1 MLRLVPAVDAHFAWL
16 LGEREAP
23 DTLRQPPRG
32 VDTPA
37 ILRWLRRTLPKLG
50 GSGSWLMVDDGEVVG
65 LCSYKWPPTA
75 RGEVEIGYAVAPA
88 RRRFGY
94 ATQASRLLIEAARA
108 DPRVR
113 ALMAETALGNLASQ
127 RLLAGNGFFMT
138 GRGWDDEE
146 GEMIRWRLE
155 LRAPER
161 AIIPADLLVRRFDT
175 LYETVEGRIVCTN
188 SWERRPAPRFH
199 LMLSGAGPLFRFRSD
214 VPADAARQIGELATG
229 EIWDPDAQA
238 APASLGRYVEVLSDH
253 APVAAVWSG
262 PAFAARH
269 PVQPFGPALEI
280 SHDNEGLLRGGL
292 DAWLEDVPH
301 RHPFL
306 AVAHGGSA
314 VSLCASVRVSPAV
327 HCAGVE
333 THPEHRR
340 RGHALVAVS
349 AWAHA
354 VQALGAT
361 PFYSTAWEN
370 EASRS
375 VAARLG
381 FQLVASDLHIS

>member
-1 MLRLVPAVDAHFAWL
+1 MLRLVLAADAHFAWL
-16 LGEREAP
+16 LGEADAP
-23 DTLRQPPRG
+23 DGLRLPPGG

-50 GSGSWLMVDDGEVVG
+50 GYGSWLMVLNGEVVG
-65 LCSYKWPPTA
+65 LCSYKWPPTTQ
-75 RGEVEIGYAVAPA
+75 GDVEIGYAVAPA
-88 RRRFGY
+88 RRGLGY
-94 ATQASRLLIEAARA
+94 ASQASKLMIEAARR

-113 ALMAETALGNLASQ
+113 ALVAETAVGNLASQ
-127 RLLAGNGFFMT
+127 RVLAGAGFFMT

-161 AIIPADLLVRRFDT
+161 ATIPAGLLVRRFDA

-188 SWERRPAPRFH
+188 EWDRRPAPRFH
-199 LMLSGAGPLFRFRSD
+199 LMLTAKGPLLRCRGD
-214 VPADAARQIGELATG
+214 VPADVARRLGELAAG
-229 EIWDPDAQA
+229 EIWHPEAQA
-238 APASLGRYVEVLSDH
+238 APAALGRYLEVLSDH
-253 APVAAVWSG
+253 APATAVWSG
-262 PAFAARH
+262 PAFAALH
-269 PVQPFGPALEI
+269 PVQPLGPALEI

-306 AVAHGGSA
+306 AVAHGGGA
-314 VSLCASVRVSPAV
+314 VSICASVRISPAV

-370 EASRS
+370 EASRR

-381 FQLVASDLHIS
+381 FQHVASDLHIT